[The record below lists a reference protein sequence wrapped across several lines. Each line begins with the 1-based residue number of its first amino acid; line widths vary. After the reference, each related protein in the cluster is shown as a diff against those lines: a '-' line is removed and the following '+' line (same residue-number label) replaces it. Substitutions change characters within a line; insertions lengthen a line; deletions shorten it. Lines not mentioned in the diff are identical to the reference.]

1 MEPMHGENMQK
12 GWQNCRKD
20 MGISSGDQGGD
31 DIACTK
37 QEIRRECLH
46 ARLMTVTRV
55 FECLAILV
63 EII

>member
-1 MEPMHGENMQK
+1 MQTLP
-12 GWQNCRKD
+12 
-20 MGISSGDQGGD
+20 GISSGDQGGD

-63 EII
+63 EVI